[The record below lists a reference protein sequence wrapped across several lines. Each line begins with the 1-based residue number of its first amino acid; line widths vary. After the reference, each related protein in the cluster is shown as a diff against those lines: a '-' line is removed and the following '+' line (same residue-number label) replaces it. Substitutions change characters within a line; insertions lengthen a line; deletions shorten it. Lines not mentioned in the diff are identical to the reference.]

1 VADGVSAKLQPQ
13 VFNLSDG
20 LQSVE
25 CPSGFQSTA
34 MKDRQ
39 GRLWFCTLRGV
50 AMVDPRQLRLN
61 THPPPVLI
69 ERVVYTD
76 RFGETQEAQFRGDH
90 SVTLPAGSRELGIH
104 FVALSY
110 TAPEKVRFAYQL
122 DSSGG
127 QWVDAG
133 TRRSLTFPAF
143 GPGQF
148 SVKVKAAN
156 NDSVWNE
163 AGAVLNVTVQPF
175 LWQSNSFLAA
185 MLFGFVALVGVA
197 ARRITRSRVRRQI
210 EQLEQDRVL
219 SAERARLAAVLE
231 ATSDFVGFADA
242 DGYAMFIN
250 AAGRRMLG
258 LGEQE
263 GIRHRHIREL
273 HPVWAAEKVL
283 NEGIPTTLSV
293 GTWSGETALL
303 HRDGREIPV
312 SQVILAKKTPEG
324 AVEWMATVARD
335 ITERKRIENAIHVL
349 NIDLERRVAER
360 TAELT
365 ALNKELE
372 AFSYS
377 VSHDLSAP
385 LRNISGFAQLLQ
397 KRVDGS
403 LDEKSERYLATIS
416 DETRRMG
423 TLIDS
428 LLDFSKLNRAQLRR
442 IPVNLNRLVA
452 EVQQESVLDTQGRSI
467 EWQVEPLPE
476 VLGDWHLLKQ
486 VFANLLSNAIKYTR
500 TQAHARIIIGCEAGS
515 AEEVVVFVKDNGVGF
530 DMKHATKL
538 FGVFQRLH
546 SVKEFE
552 GTGIGLANVLRIVH
566 RHGGRV
572 WAEAAKNQ
580 GATFFLALPKDGN
593 RDDVSSLA
601 RDAV

>member
-1 VADGVSAKLQPQ
+1 
-13 VFNLSDG
+13 
-20 LQSVE
+20 
-25 CPSGFQSTA
+25 
-34 MKDRQ
+34 
-39 GRLWFCTLRGV
+39 
-50 AMVDPRQLRLN
+50 
-61 THPPPVLI
+61 
-69 ERVVYTD
+69 
-76 RFGETQEAQFRGDH
+76 
-90 SVTLPAGSRELGIH
+90 LGIH

-133 TRRSLTFPAF
+133 ARRSLTFPTF

-163 AGAVLNVTVQPF
+163 TGAVLNVTVQPF
-175 LWQSNSFLAA
+175 LWQSNAFLAA
-185 MLFGFVALVGVA
+185 MLFGFVSLVGVV
-197 ARRITRSRVRRQI
+197 ARRITHSRLRRQI
-210 EQLEQDRVL
+210 EQLEQDRAL

-242 DGYAMFIN
+242 DGYAIFIN

-258 LGEQE
+258 LGEEE
-263 GIRHRHIREL
+263 GIRHRHIREF
-273 HPVWAAEKVL
+273 HPAWAAEKVL
-283 NEGIPTTLSV
+283 KEGLPATLSF

-312 SQVILAKKTPEG
+312 SQVILAKKALEG
-324 AVEWMATVARD
+324 GTEWMATVARD
-335 ITERKRIENAIHVL
+335 ITERKRVED
-349 NIDLERRVAER
+349 DLERRVDER

-403 LDEKSERYLATIS
+403 PDEKSARYLATITE
-416 DETRRMG
+416 ETRRMG
-423 TLIDS
+423 ILIDS
-428 LLDFSKLNRAQLRR
+428 LLDFSKLNRAQLQR
-442 IPVNLNRLVA
+442 IPVNLNRLVT
-452 EVQQESVLDTQGRSI
+452 EVQQESVLETQGRSI

-500 TQAHARIIIGCEAGS
+500 TQAHARITIGCEAGN

-530 DMKHATKL
+530 NMKHATKL

-546 SVKEFE
+546 SAKEFD
-552 GTGIGLANVLRIVH
+552 GTGIGLAIVRRIVM
-566 RHGGRV
+566 RHGGRA
-572 WAEAAKNQ
+572 WAEGSLGN
-580 GATFFLALPKDGN
+580 GATFYISLPN
-593 RDDVSSLA
+593 RVIA
-601 RDAV
+601 

>member
-1 VADGVSAKLQPQ
+1 
-13 VFNLSDG
+13 
-20 LQSVE
+20 
-25 CPSGFQSTA
+25 
-34 MKDRQ
+34 
-39 GRLWFCTLRGV
+39 
-50 AMVDPRQLRLN
+50 MVDPRQLRLN
-61 THPPPVLI
+61 TYPPPVLI

-76 RFGETQEAQFRGDH
+76 RFGEIREAQFGSNH

-110 TAPEKVRFAYQL
+110 TAPEKVRIAYQL

-133 TRRSLTFPAF
+133 ARRSLTFPTF
-143 GPGQF
+143 GPGHF

-163 AGAVLNVTVQPF
+163 TGAVLNVTVQPF

-185 MLFGFVALVGVA
+185 MLFGFVSLVGVT
-197 ARRITRSRVRRQI
+197 ARRITRSRLRRQI
-210 EQLEQDRVL
+210 EQLEQDRAL

-273 HPVWAAEKVL
+273 HPAWAAERVL

-303 HRDGREIPV
+303 HRDGRQIPV
-312 SQVILAKKTPEG
+312 SQVILAKKTSEG

-335 ITERKRIENAIHVL
+335 ITERKRIEDAIHVL
-349 NIDLERRVAER
+349 NSDLERRVAER

-403 LDEKSERYLATIS
+403 LDEKSERYLATIT

-428 LLDFSKLNRAQLRR
+428 LLDFSKLNRAQLKR
-442 IPVNLNRLVA
+442 IPVNLNRLVD
-452 EVQQESVLDTQGRSI
+452 EVRQECVLETQGRLI
-467 EWQVEPLPE
+467 EWQIEPLPE
-476 VLGDWHLLKQ
+476 VLGDWYLLKQ
-486 VFANLLSNAIKYTR
+486 VFANLLSNALKYTR
-500 TQAHARIIIGCEAGS
+500 TQATARITIGCETVNP
-515 AEEVVVFVKDNGVGF
+515 EEVVVFVKDNGVGF
-530 DMKHATKL
+530 NMKHATKL

-552 GTGIGLANVLRIVH
+552 GTGIGLANVQRIVH

-572 WAEAAKNQ
+572 WAEAAENQ
-580 GATFFLALPKDGN
+580 GAAFFLTLPKDASPDN
-593 RDDVSSLA
+593 NSPSE